1 MTIATWRW
9 GQKYDGHYVERL
21 KSALM
26 RNIKQEFRFGVFS
39 PEEEDDYLTKV
50 PGCFCRL
57 RMFDPEWQE
66 KHGISGRLVC
76 VDLDVV
82 VTGELDEA
90 FDRPE
95 KFVILQGANSS
106 NPCPFNGSM
115 MMLRTGSRPDVWKD
129 FSLKRAEEVPYFEF
143 PDDQAW
149 LAHKVPDAGGWK
161 AGPESGIYAFQKPGW
176 PKGDGLPAGAKL
188 VAFPG
193 WRDPSRFAHL
203 DWVKRHWQ

>member
-1 MTIATWRW
+1 
-9 GQKYDGHYVERL
+9 
-21 KSALM
+21 M
-26 RNIKQEFRFGVFS
+26 RNIKQEFRFGVFA
-39 PEEEDDYLTKV
+39 PEAEDEYLTKL

-57 RMFDPEWQE
+57 RMFDPEWQDRN
-66 KHGISGRLVC
+66 GISGRLVC

-82 VTGELDEA
+82 VTGELDEV

-95 KFVILQGANSS
+95 KFVILQGANAA
-106 NPCPFNGSM
+106 NPCPFNGSV

-129 FSLKRAEEVPYFEF
+129 FSLKRAEEVPYYEF

-176 PKGDGLPAGAKL
+176 PKGESLPAGAKL